1 MRIHLQTPTLHC
13 RDALSVRNFSN
24 FQAAFDPTNWDHQL
38 IARNPPEPHWR
49 QMNHEPW
56 NPMAAMCIWKNAI
69 LQLHSKFTEIPE
81 KWLGIVILEHLEPLL
96 MNQGITYG
104 RMLRE
109 WGDSIPMLP
118 DMPVDDYWKIPGTP
132 GQGSDRPRKSWFPVM
147 NGLVLYVFFF
157 QKIRKSCFFP
167 HQTRG
172 FPADFSF
179 KQIWNS
185 HDSETR
191 ISNQHRN
198 DRAGNAYQTR
208 FLCDHFLWNQL
219 CLSST
224 TIQSEQSKC
233 SVASYRFRTVSSCSK
248 ALHVICISLL
258 QCKWST
264 SFL

>member
-1 MRIHLQTPTLHC
+1 MEECSVNGGTASPCCQTCQWMIHGKYLAPL
-13 RDALSVRNFSN
+13 
-24 FQAAFDPTNWDHQL
+24 
-38 IARNPPEPHWR
+38 ARE
-49 QMNHEPW
+49 
-56 NPMAAMCIWKNAI
+56 ATA
-69 LQLHSKFTEIPE
+69 
-81 KWLGIVILEHLEPLL
+81 
-96 MNQGITYG
+96 QG
-104 RMLRE
+104 
-109 WGDSIPMLP
+109 
-118 DMPVDDYWKIPGTP
+118 KA
-132 GQGSDRPRKSWFPVM
+132 GSQWWMDWFCM
-147 NGLVLYVFFF
+147 FFF
-157 QKIRKSCFFP
+157 PENQEIMFFSP
-167 HQTRG
+167 SNKG
-172 FPADFSF
+172 VPADFSV

-233 SVASYRFRTVSSCSK
+233 SVESYRFRTVSSCSK

>member
-1 MRIHLQTPTLHC
+1 MEACSVNGGTASPCCQTCQWMITGKYLWHPWPGK
-13 RDALSVRNFSN
+13 R
-24 FQAAFDPTNWDHQL
+24 
-38 IARNPPEPHWR
+38 PP
-49 QMNHEPW
+49 
-56 NPMAAMCIWKNAI
+56 K
-69 LQLHSKFTEIPE
+69 E
-81 KWLGIVILEHLEPLL
+81 KLVPSD
-96 MNQGITYG
+96 
-104 RMLRE
+104 E
-109 WGDSIPMLP
+109 WIGF
-118 DMPVDDYWKIPGTP
+118 VC
-132 GQGSDRPRKSWFPVM
+132 
-147 NGLVLYVFFF
+147 FFF

-258 QCKWST
+258 QCK
-264 SFL
+264 

>member
-1 MRIHLQTPTLHC
+1 MPFLSATLATFRPRSIPQIGIINWLH
-13 RDALSVRNFSN
+13 AIPRNHIG
-24 FQAAFDPTNWDHQL
+24 DKWT
-38 IARNPPEPHWR
+38 
-49 QMNHEPW
+49 MNHGIQWLPCVSEKMPFSS
-56 NPMAAMCIWKNAI
+56 CIPDS
-69 LQLHSKFTEIPE
+69 QKFLRNDLESSYY
-81 KWLGIVILEHLEPLL
+81 VILEHLEPLL

-118 DMPVDDYWKIPGTP
+118 DMPVDDSWKIPGTP

-147 NGLVLYVFFF
+147 NGLVLYVFFPEN
-157 QKIRKSCFFP
+157 QEIMFFSP
-167 HQTRG
+167 SNKG
-172 FPADFSF
+172 VPADFSV

-224 TIQSEQSKC
+224 TLQSEQSKC
-233 SVASYRFRTVSSCSK
+233 SVESYRFRTVSSCSK

>member
-56 NPMAAMCIWKNAI
+56 NPMAAMRIWKNAI

-147 NGLVLYVFFF
+147 NGLVLYVFFPEN
-157 QKIRKSCFFP
+157 QEIMFFSP
-167 HQTRG
+167 
-172 FPADFSF
+172 
-179 KQIWNS
+179 
-185 HDSETR
+185 
-191 ISNQHRN
+191 SNP
-198 DRAGNAYQTR
+198 G
-208 FLCDHFLWNQL
+208 
-219 CLSST
+219 
-224 TIQSEQSKC
+224 
-233 SVASYRFRTVSSCSK
+233 VSSGFF
-248 ALHVICISLL
+248 L
-258 QCKWST
+258 QTNLEFTWFRDQNFESA
-264 SFL
+264 